1 MKTSFIAAIS
11 LAAALALSGNS
22 EAAERGA
29 YLGASVGKARTK
41 FARNSAASSSDV
53 FRGKDDA
60 FKLTAGFRAF
70 DWLGIEGSYLDLGE
84 VEQVVDFTDF
94 SGFSQEQ
101 RAFAAFAVFY
111 HEMANVDLFAK
122 AGVVKWNADGSF
134 SGVAGPTDA
143 NEKDTEG
150 AWGLGLQGRLGSF
163 ALRLE
168 YEHLGFE
175 TLGEQIRKPR
185 LVSVGFTWAL

>member
-1 MKTSFIAAIS
+1 MKTGFVAPI
-11 LAAALALSGNS
+11 LLALALIGNS
-22 EAAERGA
+22 EAAEHGA
-29 YLGASVGKARTK
+29 YIGASVGKARTK
-41 FARNSAASSSDV
+41 FAGNAAASSSDV
-53 FRGKDDA
+53 FRAKDDA
-60 FKLTAGFRAF
+60 FKVTGGFRAL

-84 VEQVVDFTDF
+84 VEQVVDFADF

-101 RAFAAFAVFY
+101 HGLAAFAVFY
-111 HEMANVDLFAK
+111 HEIANIDLFAK

-134 SGVAGPTDA
+134 SGVAGRTDA
-143 NEKDTEG
+143 SEEGTDG

-168 YEHLGFE
+168 YERLDFE
-175 TLGEQIRKPR
+175 TVGGQIRKPG